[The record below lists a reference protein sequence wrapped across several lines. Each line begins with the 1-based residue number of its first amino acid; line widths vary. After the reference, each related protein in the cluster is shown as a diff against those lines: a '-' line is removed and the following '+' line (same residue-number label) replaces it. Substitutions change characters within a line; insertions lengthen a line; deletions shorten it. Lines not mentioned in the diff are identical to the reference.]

1 MEVIM
6 RKSVS
11 RTLYLLAIVCSIGAA
26 VLVFLGLNGT
36 TITALPSNAS
46 YTDVI
51 NSVNNPALLIA
62 GVAVAAIGSILAL
75 IAWIG
80 ALIRTAQLG
89 RWGWFVCL
97 LVLSGITMLVYI
109 FAGPTTPARQ
119 PAYAGQYPP
128 EQYPR
133 Q

>member
-1 MEVIM
+1 M

-11 RTLYLLAIVCSIGAA
+11 RTLYLLAIVCSIGAV

-51 NSVNNPALLIA
+51 NSVNNPALVIA
-62 GVAVAAIGSILAL
+62 GAAVAVIGSILAL

-89 RWGWFVCL
+89 RWGWFVGL

>member
-1 MEVIM
+1 M

-11 RTLYLLAIVCSIGAA
+11 RTLYLLAIVCYIGAA
-26 VLVFLGLNGT
+26 VLGFLGLNGT
-36 TITALPSNAS
+36 TITTLSSNAS

-51 NSVNNPALLIA
+51 NNVSNPALLLA
-62 GVAVAAIGSILAL
+62 GLALAAIGGILAL

-89 RWGWFVCL
+89 SWGWFICL
-97 LVLSGITMLVYI
+97 LLFSGLAMLIYI
-109 FAGPTTPARQ
+109 FAGPTIPANQ

-128 EQYPR
+128 GQYPR

>member
-1 MEVIM
+1 M

-11 RTLYLLAIVCSIGAA
+11 RTLYLLAIVCSIGAV

-46 YTDVI
+46 YTEVI
-51 NSVNNPALLIA
+51 NSVNNPALVIA
-62 GVAVAAIGSILAL
+62 GAAVAVIGSILAL